1 MAKRYAKTPIAD
13 MVAYERKLK
22 ITQGYFTPDMRVLE
36 IGCGTGTTA
45 LVHAP
50 YVKHILATDISKN
63 MIAIAREKAAAE
75 GVENVTFEVT
85 STDDLRMV
93 ANTFDMVMAHSFL
106 HLIDNRVDTIARVFD
121 TLKPGGIFITS
132 TACLADGLA
141 HMKPMLWVG
150 NKLGLLPYVE
160 FFTADTLEQEFTDA
174 GFVLEQKWRPSDKQA
189 VFMVLRKPA

>member
-1 MAKRYAKTPIAD
+1 MAKRYAKSPIAD
-13 MVAYERKLK
+13 MAAYEHKLE
-22 ITQGYFTPDMRVLE
+22 ITRNYFTPDMRVLE

-45 LVHAP
+45 LLHAP
-50 YVKHILATDISKN
+50 HVKHILATDISEN
-63 MIAIAREKAAAE
+63 MIAIAREKAAAQ

-85 STDDLRMV
+85 STDDLKMV

-106 HLIDNRVDTIARVFD
+106 HLIDNRVDTVARVYD

-141 HMKPMLWVG
+141 HAKPFLWLG

-160 FFTADTLEQEFTDA
+160 FFTAESLEREFVDA
-174 GFVLEQKWRPSDKQA
+174 GFMVEQKWRPSKKQA
-189 VFMVLRKPA
+189 AFMVLRKPA